1 MGTSGTKTGRGL
13 VESVRMMRAGERQTI
28 PELWEEM
35 AKAPSLYPGLLTGS
49 KTLIQ
54 TGGTKKDLTFG

>member
-1 MGTSGTKTGRGL
+1 
-13 VESVRMMRAGERQTI
+13 MMRADERQTI

-35 AKAPSLYPGLLTGS
+35 AKVPSLYPGLLTGS

-54 TGGTKKDLTFG
+54 AGGTKKDLTFRWSLKAR